1 MEKRLKN
8 KEEYFAAA
16 NSYEG
21 FKSNFDRIF
30 SPLILKKLF
39 ILKGGPGTGKSTL
52 MRKIA
57 ERFDDAA
64 MVTRI
69 LCSSDTSSL
78 DGVVLE
84 KDGVTVGIVDGTA
97 PHIVEPKFP
106 GAVEEII
113 NLGDGFDYDALM
125 SCSKEIIELSEKKS
139 NAYKKAYVVLEN
151 VGVIYRD
158 MDRCFEKTYIYKE
171 AEMIVG
177 NAINRSEKGENSV
190 KESPFLIS
198 AFSKD
203 GYTVLPFIKQNKD
216 IKRIGGDGISEYIF
230 MCTLLGI
237 LKERNNDVT
246 LYYSP
251 LSHKMIDAIE
261 TDEVIYVINK
271 KGEFDIDT
279 EFIAPHSK
287 EYKAM
292 RDEYQ
297 TKLNQASDFFKEA
310 SVYHFKLEQIYS
322 KNVSFELNESKKIR
336 IIDELERIFNK

>member
-64 MVTRI
+64 MVMRI

-78 DGVVLE
+78 DGVVLK
-84 KDGVTVGIVDGTA
+84 KDEVTVGIVDGTA

-125 SCSKEIIELSEKKS
+125 SCSKEIIELSK
-139 NAYKKAYVVLEN
+139 
-151 VGVIYRD
+151 
-158 MDRCFEKTYIYKE
+158 
-171 AEMIVG
+171 
-177 NAINRSEKGENSV
+177 
-190 KESPFLIS
+190 
-198 AFSKD
+198 
-203 GYTVLPFIKQNKD
+203 
-216 IKRIGGDGISEYIF
+216 
-230 MCTLLGI
+230 
-237 LKERNNDVT
+237 
-246 LYYSP
+246 
-251 LSHKMIDAIE
+251 
-261 TDEVIYVINK
+261 
-271 KGEFDIDT
+271 
-279 EFIAPHSK
+279 
-287 EYKAM
+287 
-292 RDEYQ
+292 
-297 TKLNQASDFFKEA
+297 
-310 SVYHFKLEQIYS
+310 
-322 KNVSFELNESKKIR
+322 
-336 IIDELERIFNK
+336 